1 MVALL
6 SDCHIST
13 YVDDIKKDNEANQS
27 SHKVL
32 TDLQSL
38 QSTSVG
44 IEINSQLFFQTS
56 LLLRKPLGIYA
67 KSFDT
72 LVTGHNLSPKWRRGG
87 VRGSELCFNKI

>member
-6 SDCHIST
+6 SDCHVST

-44 IEINSQLFFQTS
+44 IEINSQLFFPDISPTEEAAGNLGQI
-56 LLLRKPLGIYA
+56 LRY
-67 KSFDT
+67 
-72 LVTGHNLSPKWRRGG
+72 LSYR
-87 VRGSELCFNKI
+87 S

>member
-44 IEINSQLFFQTS
+44 IEINSTFFPDISPTEIAPGNLGQI
-56 LLLRKPLGIYA
+56 LRY
-67 KSFDT
+67 
-72 LVTGHNLSPKWRRGG
+72 LSYR
-87 VRGSELCFNKI
+87 S